1 WVFCLLALTPT
12 CIFQAASVSADAFT
26 YGICFLTIAHFL
38 FYAFDEN
45 SKFAKLDVIKI
56 FALSLIAVLCKQAYI
71 LLPLLFLLIPR
82 RKVGS
87 TSKYAATFL
96 ALLFVCIAAE
106 FAWAYALKPIYLP
119 YRIDMPINPEMQ
131 ASFIINQPLT
141 FAKMVLYN
149 YFNYRGYYI
158 RTFFGQLTWLDLYV
172 PAYLIVFY
180 CILTI
185 ITAALDKNL
194 EISVSKF
201 NKLIFSVIIIGT
213 AALIS
218 ALLYMT
224 WSQIHGDTIEGI
236 QGRYFIPIAPLIFL
250 LCYNKKF
257 QWKSFNR
264 YIPLIVFTAVVFS
277 MIITLNTVFNRY
289 YI

>member
-1 WVFCLLALTPT
+1 M
-12 CIFQAASVSADAFT
+12 
-26 YGICFLTIAHFL
+26 
-38 FYAFDEN
+38 
-45 SKFAKLDVIKI
+45 
-56 FALSLIAVLCKQAYI
+56 
-71 LLPLLFLLIPR
+71 
-82 RKVGS
+82 
-87 TSKYAATFL
+87 SKYTATFL

-119 YRIDMPINPEMQ
+119 YRIDMPINPETQ

-141 FAKMVLYN
+141 FVKMVIYN
-149 YFNYRGYYI
+149 YFNFRGYYI

-185 ITAALDKNL
+185 ITATLDKNL

-213 AALIS
+213 AFLIG

-224 WSQIHGDTIEGI
+224 WSQIQGDTIEGI

-250 LCYNKKF
+250 LCYNKKL
-257 QWKSFNR
+257 QWKNFNR
-264 YIPLIVFTAVVFS
+264 YVPLIVFIAVVFS
-277 MIITLNTVFNRY
+277 MIVTLNTVFNRY